1 MCQNHCRWITCIVV
15 FLLIQSKL
23 SAQLAAQ
30 FTSSTVSGCAP
41 ILVQFTDQSTG
52 SPTQW
57 KWDLGNGV
65 TSYLQNPS
73 TTYFNP
79 GTYTV
84 KLVVRTATGTDSV
97 VKSSLVTVY
106 PNPKP
111 EFIAADTMG
120 CYPFPAQFTDRTT
133 TASGS
138 VTSWSWDLGDG
149 TLSSE
154 RAPFHTY
161 TASGSYTVTLKAT
174 NSFGCAK
181 TVSKT
186 QYIKVAPGVKS
197 SFTNNTPNVCTVP
210 VTIDFTNTST
220 GPGLLT
226 YVWDFG
232 DGATSADPNPSH
244 TYTRA
249 GSYTVKLVTV
259 SSQGCTDTLVKTAW
273 ISVGT
278 TKSDFT
284 VPAPL
289 CAALPVTF
297 TNTTTPAPA
306 SAVWYFSDGTTSDA
320 LHAVKTFA
328 REGDY
333 TVKLVN
339 NFGSCSDS
347 VTKTITVVKRPSLSF
362 VGSQTVSCKAP
373 LTVSFANGTS
383 GATSYHWDFGDGTT
397 STDKQPTH
405 TYTQLGNY
413 TVTLIATNTNGCSD
427 TLVKKAYI
435 KIQKPAITI
444 HNLPRTGCTP
454 QTVRPTASVQANEA
468 VSSYR
473 WNFGDGTF
481 STEAAPAHT
490 YSKAGNYTVTLT
502 ITTASGCSDSLVL
515 VDAVR
520 VGDKPSAD
528 FTVAPAEVCAD
539 YPMTFTDKSTGK
551 VDQWLWLFGDKLSS
565 TEQNPTHIFDGI
577 GKFST
582 TLVVWSNTC
591 PDTITIKDVVN
602 VKPPLSGFSVSNT
615 CGAKYTKS
623 FKDGSVKATSWLYD
637 FGDGTTSTE
646 PNPVHTYKAPGT
658 YKVWQTVSND
668 TCSHSNW
675 VIVQVVDEKA
685 LFTPSKPVLCKGEVL
700 TLTTPS
706 IHAANIASWQWNFGD
721 GTASTDPSTVSHTYT
736 QPGTYTITLTITD
749 VLGCVDS
756 RSTEIT
762 VYGPTAAFNQDKDGV
777 CLGTS
782 IQLSDASASDGVNNL
797 VKWVWNY
804 GDGTLDSTGRMPGKH
819 VYKASGEYTVSL
831 SVVDA
836 YGCAD
841 NITKANTII
850 IADPKAGFS
859 SPDSLSCT
867 GKPVQFINQSVGYDL
882 QYAWSFGDGRGATEG
897 SPVHHYNATGLYTVG
912 LTVKDR
918 FGCTASAQKVSYINI
933 SLPKARFTV
942 SDSISSCPPLLVA
955 FTNTSSNYV
964 SLAWDF
970 GDGNTSVL
978 ATPSHYYTLPGI
990 YYARL
995 VATGPGGCTDTFTQ
1009 RIEVKG
1015 PRGAFT
1021 YAPTTG
1027 CKPLAVS
1034 FKATTTNNVSFV
1046 WDFSDGSTL
1055 STKDSV
1061 VSHTYTTAGE
1071 FVPKMILVDG
1081 TGCTVAIVGKDTI
1094 KVVGITSGF
1103 TLDRKELCNAGTV
1116 AFTNT
1121 TVANDVIASYQWSF
1135 GDGTTS
1141 AEQHPV
1147 HQYTKPGTYTVQLLA
1162 TTEAGCTDTYILTN
1176 AVTVFESPQIEI
1188 GGATEACAPASLT
1201 FNGTILKGNAA
1212 TLAWDWSF
1220 GNGQKAAGQNPSA
1233 QVYTR
1238 DGHYAVTAIATD
1250 ANGCS
1255 DTAAR
1260 SITIHPL
1267 PTTHAG
1273 ADALVCRGSSI
1284 KLSAT
1289 GAATY
1294 TWKASADLDC
1304 TTCPA
1309 PVATPTTNTTYYVT
1323 GATAFGCTTT
1333 DSVRITVRQPFTLTT
1348 APGDTICAGEVTAL
1362 GATGADRYTWY
1373 PSTGLDN
1380 AGSGKTK
1387 ARPMVTTLYTVVGR
1401 DSDNCFADSAKVLI
1415 KVNPLPSVEAGS
1427 DVTASAGTAVQLR
1440 AAASSDVTSW
1450 QWMPTQGLNCAT
1462 CPEPVASPR
1471 TSTKYNVVVRN
1482 AGGCS
1487 GSDDVTVSVVCNG
1500 GNLFIPNT
1508 FSPNGDGSN
1517 ERFYP
1522 RGTGIHLIKSL
1533 RVFNRWGEVV
1543 FERLNFNANDAA
1555 AGWDGTFKG
1564 ARLSPDVYIYSCE
1577 VVCINNEVIPFKG
1590 DITLLR

>member
-1 MCQNHCRWITCIVV
+1 M
-15 FLLIQSKL
+15 
-23 SAQLAAQ
+23 SAQLSAG

-41 ILVQFTDQSTG
+41 ILVQFTDQSAG
-52 SPTQW
+52 RPTQW

-79 GTYTV
+79 GTYSV
-84 KLVVRTATGTDSV
+84 KLVVRTASGADSV
-97 VKSSLVTVY
+97 VKSSLITVF

-111 EFIAADTMG
+111 DFVAMDTMG
-120 CYPFPAQFTDRTT
+120 CYPFPVLLSDKST
-133 TASGS
+133 TASGTI
-138 VTSWSWDLGDG
+138 TSWSWDLGDG
-149 TLSSE
+149 TLSSD
-154 RAPFHTY
+154 ASPFHTY
-161 TASGSYTVTLKAT
+161 TAGGSYTVTLKVT

-181 TVSKT
+181 TASKA

-197 SFTNNTPNVCTVP
+197 SFTNNSPNVCSVP
-210 VTIDFTNTST
+210 ATIDFTNTST

-226 YVWDFG
+226 YSWDFG
-232 DGATSADPNPSH
+232 DGTTSNDPNPSH
-244 TYTRA
+244 TYTTA
-249 GSYTVKLVTV
+249 GSYTVKLVTA
-259 SSQGCTDTLVKTAW
+259 SSQGCTDTLVKTSW

-284 VPAPL
+284 TTASL
-289 CAALPVTF
+289 CAGVPIVF
-297 TNTTTPAPA
+297 NNTTAPAPA
-306 SAVWYFSDGTTSDA
+306 SSLWYFSDGTTSDA
-320 LHAVKTFA
+320 MNPVKTFA
-328 REGDY
+328 KDGVY
-333 TVKLVN
+333 IVKLVN
-339 NFGSCSDS
+339 NFGTCSDS
-347 VTKTITVVKRPSLSF
+347 VTRSITVAKRPVLSF
-362 VGSQTVSCKAP
+362 VASQTTSCKAP

-383 GATSYHWDFGDGTT
+383 GAISWHWDFGDGTT
-397 STDKQPTH
+397 STHMQPTH

-413 TVTLIATNTNGCSD
+413 TVTLIATNANGCSD
-427 TLVKKAYI
+427 TLVKRDYI
-435 KIQKPAITI
+435 KIQKPGITI
-444 HNLPRTGCTP
+444 NHLPRTGCTP
-454 QTVRPTASVQANEA
+454 LTINPTATVQAAEA
-468 VSSYR
+468 VTGYR

-490 YSKAGNYTVTLT
+490 YTKAGTYNVTLT

-515 VDAVR
+515 NDAVR
-520 VGDKPSAD
+520 VGDKPKAD
-528 FTVAPAEVCAD
+528 FTVSPAEVCAD
-539 YPMTFTDKSTGK
+539 YPMNFTDKSTGK
-551 VDQWLWLFGDKLSS
+551 VDQWLWLFGDNQSS
-565 TEQNPTHIFDGI
+565 TEQHPTHIFDGI

-602 VKPPLSGFSVSNT
+602 VKPPLSGFAVSNS
-615 CGAKYTKS
+615 CEAKYTKS
-623 FKDGSVKATSWLYD
+623 FTDKSVKATSFLYD

-646 PNPVHTYKAPGT
+646 PNPTHTYKAPGT

-675 VIVQVVDEKA
+675 IMVQVVDEKS
-685 LFTPSKPVLCKGEVL
+685 LFVPSKQVLCKGEVL

-706 IHAANIASWQWNFGD
+706 INAANIASWQWNFGD
-721 GTASTDPSTVSHTYT
+721 GTTSADVSTVSHSYT
-736 QPGTYTITLTITD
+736 KAGTYTVLLTITD
-749 VLGCVDS
+749 VLGCVDT
-756 RSTEIT
+756 RSAEIT
-762 VYGPTAAFNQDKDGV
+762 VYGPTAAFNQEKEGV
-777 CLGTS
+777 CLGAT
-782 IQLSDASASDGVNNL
+782 IKVSDASATDGTNNL
-797 VKWVWNY
+797 VKWVWSY
-804 GDGTLDSTGRMPGKH
+804 GDGALDSTGAVPAPYL
-819 VYKASGEYTVSL
+819 YKAAGEYTVSL
-831 SVVDA
+831 HVVDA

-841 NITKANTII
+841 VITKNNTII
-850 IADPKAGFS
+850 IADPKAAFS

-867 GKPVQFINQSVGYDL
+867 GKPVQFVNQSIGYDL
-882 QYAWSFGDGRGATEG
+882 QYAWRFGDGTGATDA
-897 SPVHHYNATGLYTVG
+897 SPVHHYGAIGLYTVG
-912 LTVKDR
+912 LKVTDR
-918 FGCTASAQKVSYINI
+918 FGCTASQEKPSYINI
-933 SLPKARFTV
+933 SLPKASFTV

-978 ATPSHYYTLPGI
+978 ANPSHYYTIPGI
-990 YYARL
+990 YFARL
-995 VATGPGGCTDTFTQ
+995 VATGPGGCTDSFTQ

-1015 PRGAFT
+1015 PRGEFS
-1021 YAPTTG
+1021 YEPTTG
-1027 CKPLAVS
+1027 CKPLTVS
-1034 FKATTTNNVSFV
+1034 FRATTTNSVSFV
-1046 WDFSDGSTL
+1046 WDFSDGTTL

-1081 TGCTVAIVGKDTI
+1081 TGCTVSIVGKDTI
-1094 KVVGITSGF
+1094 KVVGITSTF
-1103 TLDRKELCNAGTV
+1103 TLDQDKLCNAGAV

-1121 TVANDVIASYQWSF
+1121 TVANDVIAGYQWSF

-1141 AEQHPV
+1141 TEQHPV
-1147 HQYTKPGTYTVQLLA
+1147 HRYSKPGTYTVQLLA
-1162 TTEAGCTDTYILTN
+1162 TTESGCTDTYIMKE
-1176 AVTVFESPQIEI
+1176 AITVFEGPQVEVR
-1188 GGATEACAPASLT
+1188 GDDQACMPATLS
-1201 FNGTILKGNAA
+1201 FSGSILKGNVT

-1220 GNGQKAAGQNPSA
+1220 GNGQKAIGQNPAA
-1233 QVYTR
+1233 QVFAN
-1238 DGHYAVTAIATD
+1238 DGTYAVTAVARDTH
-1250 ANGCS
+1250 GCS
-1255 DTAAR
+1255 DTASK

-1267 PTTHAG
+1267 PSTHAG
-1273 ADALVCRGSSI
+1273 ADALVCRGSTT
-1284 KLSAT
+1284 KLSAS

-1294 TWKASADLDC
+1294 TWKASADLSC

-1309 PVATPTTNTTYYVT
+1309 PVASPTVTATYYVT

-1333 DSVRITVRQPFTLTT
+1333 DSVKITVRQPFTLST

-1362 GATGADRYTWY
+1362 AASGADRYTWY
-1373 PSTGLDN
+1373 PSSGLDN

-1387 ARPMVTTLYTVVGR
+1387 ARPMATTLYTVVAR
-1401 DSDNCFADSAKVLI
+1401 DSDNCFTDSARVLI
-1415 KVNPLPSVEAGS
+1415 KVNPMPTVEAGS
-1427 DVTASAGTAVQLR
+1427 DVTASAGSAVQLR

-1450 QWMPTQGLNCAT
+1450 EWMPSQGLNCAT

-1471 TSTKYNVVVRN
+1471 STTKYNVRVRN
-1482 AGGCS
+1482 DGGCA

-1543 FERLNFNANDAA
+1543 FERLNFNANDAT
-1555 AGWDGTFKG
+1555 AGWDGTYKG
-1564 ARLSPDVYIYSCE
+1564 ARLSPDVFIYSCE